1 MAAGRGASGHSH
13 GRSSSSSSLYANLYL
28 WHITQCNGMG
38 NDNVSLFQIIRLHH
52 TNAEFYF
59 TSSAGYEVYSFCY
72 RHCPVLDSVAI
83 FLYKARRWCIW
94 SHNISNGTRQ
104 CSLYNLGS
112 ALTQPEARPR
122 LRWPRR
128 WSLGLRGA
136 TVSVGLRRQP
146 APHNHTPCWRA
157 LGGTS
162 CF

>member
-1 MAAGRGASGHSH
+1 MDTVTGDPPPHPLSLRVCTCGKSHDAMAWAMIMFHYFK
-13 GRSSSSSSLYANLYL
+13 SSDSTIQMLN
-28 WHITQCNGMG
+28 
-38 NDNVSLFQIIRLHH
+38 
-52 TNAEFYF
+52 F

-72 RHCPVLDSVAI
+72 RHCLVLDSVAI

-122 LRWPRR
+122 PRLRWPRR
-128 WSLGLRGA
+128 RSLGLRGA

-146 APHNHTPCWRA
+146 APHTLLAGSRWH
-157 LGGTS
+157 
-162 CF
+162 